1 METIQQFLA
10 DYSPLSSR
18 STKDF
23 KQIFSLKSYRK
34 GEVIAGYSQSKGK
47 FILIKEGIVCSYLND
62 DKGKKVIRTLF
73 TPISVIASLKS
84 IVSLKQVNVDYYC
97 LTDCCVLTSN
107 LDDFLALVDKHH
119 DISKLYIE
127 ILEKSYAKLIERVTQ
142 LTTLE
147 ATERYLLLKK
157 MAPNIENQIP
167 QYQIA
172 SYLNISPI
180 QLSRIRKKLLFD
192 S

>member
-1 METIQQFLA
+1 MKTIHQFLA
-10 DYSPLSSR
+10 GYSPLSS
-18 STKDF
+18 KAKKEF
-23 KQIFSLKSYRK
+23 EQIFSLNTYRK
-34 GEVIAGYSQSKGK
+34 GEIIAGYSQSKCK
-47 FILIKEGIVCSYLND
+47 FFLVKEGIVCSYLND
-62 DKGKKVIRTLF
+62 SKGKKVIRTLF

-84 IVSLKQVNVDYYC
+84 IININSTNANYHC
-97 LTDCCVLTSN
+97 LTNCSILAAN
-107 LDDFLALVDKHH
+107 LDDFLYLVDKHH

-127 ILEKSYAKLIERVTQ
+127 ILEKSYAKLLERVTY

-147 ATERYLLLKK
+147 ATERYLMLKK
-157 MAPNIENQIP
+157 IAPNIENQIP

-180 QLSRIRKKLLFD
+180 QLSRIRKKLLFE